1 MTSSKIAGSL
11 EPMKTSV
18 TKWHHGID
26 ASGLSQLQAL
36 AKDINKTV
44 DATVKHV
51 ARGKIKVGKLLLEA
65 RAMFIEDQAFGKWRK
80 ENTLVQSKQ
89 HAHYLMK
96 VAERFHDAPKL
107 IDGAN
112 YSVLQEL
119 VLAEQK
125 DIEWVEARIEA
136 GDPPTMVETRE
147 RVKKGTSKKALKMSG
162 KMVHVPI
169 ESPNTPMNLLVQMG
183 LTRRIQEVVK
193 QGIKGIEGDFIILGM
208 DPDPQ
213 CPCHFETLNAI
224 RDYWLEFDEFD
235 ADETRAVRDS
245 HKRIVKEFE
254 NWNTR

>member
-1 MTSSKIAGSL
+1 MTNKPAGSL
-11 EPMKTSV
+11 EPIAGHG
-18 TKWHHGID
+18 KWHEGID
-26 ASGLSQLQAL
+26 AAGLKQLVGI
-36 AKDINKTV
+36 AKDIDKTI
-44 DATVKHV
+44 DSTVKSV
-51 ARGKIKVGKLLLEA
+51 ARGKIRVGKLLVEA
-65 RAMFIEDQAFGKWRK
+65 RQFFNADQDFGKWRN
-80 ENTLVQSKQ
+80 ENTMIQSKQ
-89 HAHYLMK
+89 HAHYLMQ
-96 VAERFHDAPKL
+96 VAKRFGDAPKL
-107 IDGAN
+107 IDGVN

-119 VLAEQK
+119 VLAEPK
-125 DIEWVEARIEA
+125 AIEWVEERIDK
-136 GDPPTMVETRE
+136 GDPPTVAETRAE
-147 RVKKGTSKKALKMSG
+147 VKKGTSKKALKLSG

-183 LTRRIQEVVK
+183 LTRRIQEVVR

-245 HKRIVKEFE
+245 HKRIAKEFE